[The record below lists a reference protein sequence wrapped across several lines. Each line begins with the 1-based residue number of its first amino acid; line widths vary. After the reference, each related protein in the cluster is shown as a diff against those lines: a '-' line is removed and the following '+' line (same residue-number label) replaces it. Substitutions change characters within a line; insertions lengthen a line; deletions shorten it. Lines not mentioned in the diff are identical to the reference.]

1 MSDLRYW
8 IGLSLVPD
16 IGPITAKQLIAHAGA
31 PEYVFRMDMHDLLAI
46 HGMAR
51 TRAENIRTFSL
62 WDEVDKQV
70 ASLEKRGLSAVCY
83 GDADY
88 PAALKEIPDA
98 PVVLYMKGTY
108 QPEDRYG
115 IAVVGSRKYSPYGEA
130 VTQKIS
136 GELASAGLT
145 VISGMA
151 RGIDTFAH
159 RSALTSGGR
168 TIAVLGSGLD
178 VLYPAENKGLM
189 EKIAASGCVMTEFP
203 LGTEPNRENFPRR
216 NRLISGLSMGVLVI
230 EAAEGSGS
238 LITAS
243 IALEQ
248 NREVFA
254 VPGNI
259 TSGNSAG
266 TNMLIRQGAR
276 MVTRA
281 DDIIEELAP
290 VLKGFI
296 RGETRREVELSS
308 EEKGFCACMTRE
320 PRHIDLISREL
331 RLPVHK
337 ILDILLSLELKGVVR
352 QSDGKRFYLA

>member
-1 MSDLRYW
+1 MSDIRYW

-16 IGPITAKQLIAHAGA
+16 IGPITAKQLIAHAGD
-31 PEYVFRMDMHDLLAI
+31 PEHVFRMDMHDLLSI
-46 HGMAR
+46 HGMAKA
-51 TRAENIRTFSL
+51 RAENIKTFSL
-62 WDEVDKQV
+62 WDDVEKQV
-70 ASLEKRGLSAVCY
+70 MGLEKRGLSAVCY
-83 GDADY
+83 GALDY

-98 PVVLYMKGTY
+98 PVVLYKKGTY

-136 GELASAGLT
+136 GDLASAGFT
-145 VISGMA
+145 VISGAA

-159 RSALTSGGR
+159 KSALASGGR

-189 EKIAASGCVMTEFP
+189 EKIAASGCVLTEFP
-203 LGTEPNRENFPRR
+203 LGMQPNRENFPRR

-259 TSGNSAG
+259 TSGTSAG
-266 TNMLIRQGAR
+266 TNRLIRQGAR

-290 VLKGFI
+290 MLKGFI
-296 RGETRREVELSS
+296 RSETRLEVELSA
-308 EEKGFCACMTRE
+308 EEKSLCTCLTRE
-320 PRHIDLISREL
+320 PQHIDAISREI
-331 RLPVHK
+331 RLPVHR